1 MPFNVETWFKQ
12 RSKWLDQDPLVLAF
26 GIMDPEPSKRTGPSK
41 LLGPFSSFAVL
52 DLVVH
57 SAHAVHAGH
66 SCSGT
71 LLFGLVDD

>member
-1 MPFNVETWFKQ
+1 
-12 RSKWLDQDPLVLAF
+12 
-26 GIMDPEPSKRTGPSK
+26 MDPDASKRNGPSK

-66 SCSGT
+66 SCSSGA

>member
-1 MPFNVETWFKQ
+1 MLFNSKPWFSQ
-12 RSKWLDQDPLVLAF
+12 QSKWLDREPLVLVC
-26 GIMDPEPSKRTGPSK
+26 GIMDPDASKRNGPSK

-66 SCSGT
+66 SCSGA
-71 LLFGLVDD
+71 LLFGFVDD

>member
-1 MPFNVETWFKQ
+1 MSYSHVKPKLMKTN
-12 RSKWLDQDPLVLAF
+12 
-26 GIMDPEPSKRTGPSK
+26 GPSK
-41 LLGPFSSFAVL
+41 LLGLVSSFAVL

-66 SCSGT
+66 SCSSGA